1 MTEPGERGSA
11 GTNGPMKPRGRVL
24 LILAAVV
31 VGALLPFAQAT
42 MSPAAYDIVW
52 GTFIFVAGLAIVAS
66 FVVPQLIGGE
76 RKALVSTREKN
87 PEGDVELAA
96 VWTRSMAPIS
106 ASVVV
111 GNTGVSIE
119 SVGGFF
125 RELAWPEITGFT
137 SVQYGQTYRVGM
149 ELASDSGSICI
160 MPISSITHLPVSLAR
175 AERFFDAMKRCGGCL
190 EQPADSS

>member
-1 MTEPGERGSA
+1 
-11 GTNGPMKPRGRVL
+11 MKPRGRVL
-24 LILAAVV
+24 LILVAVV

-42 MSPAAYDIVW
+42 MSPAAFDIVW

-66 FVVPQLIGGE
+66 FVVPQLLNGE
-76 RKALVSTREKN
+76 RKALLSTREKN
-87 PEGDVELAA
+87 PEDVVELAA
-96 VWTRSMAPIS
+96 VWTQSMAPIS
-106 ASVVV
+106 ATVVV

-175 AERFFDAMKRCGGCL
+175 AERFFDAMKKMWRMFGTTG
-190 EQPADSS
+190 